1 MGGVA
6 GKACPGGLCFRQ
18 GRAGGGA
25 GGVAGGV
32 AEGREVGAELEDLP
46 GVSFEILEPR
56 EP

>member
-25 GGVAGGV
+25 GGVA
-32 AEGREVGAELEDLP
+32 EGREEGAELEDLP